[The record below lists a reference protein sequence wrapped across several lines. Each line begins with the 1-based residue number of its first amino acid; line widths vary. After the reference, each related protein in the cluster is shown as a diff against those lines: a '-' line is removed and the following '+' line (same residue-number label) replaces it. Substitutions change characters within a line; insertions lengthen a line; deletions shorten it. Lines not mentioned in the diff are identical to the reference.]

1 MSRPVILLIEDDE
14 DVALAARMLLR
25 KLDADFVHLPHPQ
38 LFDAWQRQRQ
48 ADIVLLDL
56 NYSPG
61 AIDGAEGLAMLARLR
76 ALARP
81 PQVFALTAYADVP
94 LAVAA
99 LKQGASDFITKPW
112 QNDKL
117 LQTVASA
124 LRALQAASP
133 SSHAA
138 DDELLG
144 QSPAMRTLRAL
155 IASVA
160 PTDANVLIL
169 GENGV
174 GKELVA
180 RAIHRASQRRHGPF
194 QSVDMGAVPEST
206 FDSELFGHR
215 KGAFTDARADR
226 TGRFQSAAGG
236 TLFLD
241 EIGNL
246 PLANQARLLT
256 ALERRQITPL
266 GADRPEALDVRV
278 VSATNLPEIQLHD
291 PQCFRRDLLFRLN
304 TIVLRVPPLRER
316 REDVPLLARHYLRHY
331 AAQYRKPLR
340 ELSEAAQQGLQAHD
354 WPGNVRALR
363 HACERAVI
371 LAQGER
377 YQAADFDL
385 AGVPAME
392 TPLASPAGG
401 LKLEEQERQTIRQ
414 ALEQSAGN
422 ISHAAKLLGLSRAAL
437 YRRMEK
443 HGLQA

>member
-1 MSRPVILLIEDDE
+1 MILLIEDDE

-25 KLDADFVHLPHPQ
+25 KLDADFAHLPHPQ
-38 LFDAWQRQRQ
+38 LFDAWQRQRR

-76 ALARP
+76 ALPRP

-112 QNDKL
+112 DNDKL
-117 LQTVASA
+117 LQTVAGA
-124 LRALQAASP
+124 LRALAPLPHERTGAG
-133 SSHAA
+133 
-138 DDELLG
+138 DELLG
-144 QSPAMRTLRAL
+144 DSLAMRGLRAL

-160 PTDANVLIL
+160 PTEANVLIL

-180 RAIHRASQRRHGPF
+180 RAIHHASLRRDGPF

-215 KGAFTDARADR
+215 KGAFTDARSDR
-226 TGRFQSAAGG
+226 AGRFQSAAGG

-246 PLANQARLLT
+246 PLASQAKLLT
-256 ALERRQITPL
+256 ALERRQVTPL
-266 GADRPEALDVRV
+266 GSDQPQALDVRV

-316 REDVPLLARHYLRHY
+316 PEDIPLLARHYLSHY
-331 AAQYRKPLR
+331 AAQYGKPALA
-340 ELSEAAQQGLQAHD
+340 LSEAALDRLQGHD

-371 LAQGER
+371 LAQASA
-377 YQAADFDL
+377 YHAHDFGLDEGR
-385 AGVPAME
+385 APD
-392 TPLASPAGG
+392 ASPPAAAA
-401 LKLEEQERQTIRQ
+401 LKLDDQEKQAIRQ
-414 ALEQSAGN
+414 ALAQCAGN
-422 ISHAAKLLGLSRAAL
+422 ISHAARQLGLSRAAL

-443 HGLQA
+443 HGLQN